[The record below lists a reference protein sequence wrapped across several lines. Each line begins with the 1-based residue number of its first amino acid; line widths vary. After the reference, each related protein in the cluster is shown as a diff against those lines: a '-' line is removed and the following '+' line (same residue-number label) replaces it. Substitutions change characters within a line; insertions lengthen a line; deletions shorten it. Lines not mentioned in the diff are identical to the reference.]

1 MNTKFGIGV
10 VVAIVMQVSAFVWW
24 TAQQAQ
30 TIETLKAEVD
40 GLTSQMAVERQINK
54 ERDVK
59 DLRQD
64 LNFLTKSL
72 NKHIENNDTRIKH
85 NNSLVQED
93 FEKIY
98 DWLYEIDNDIEMLIE
113 FARFTENKWAD
124 SYATDDTYERK
135 WGTKPPSED

>member
-64 LNFLTKSL
+64 LNFLTKAL
-72 NKHIENNDTRIKH
+72 NKHIANNDTRIKH

-124 SYATDDTYERK
+124 SYGTDDTYERK
-135 WGTKPPSED
+135 WGTKPPSEE

>member
-40 GLTSQMAVERQINK
+40 GLTSQMAIERQINK

-64 LNFLTKSL
+64 LNFLTKAL

-124 SYATDDTYERK
+124 SYGTDDTYERK
-135 WGTKPPSED
+135 WGTKSPSEE